1 MRLIIFLSLFLSV
14 LIFSSCTDPD
24 LIGIEVQPL
33 SETIIMSDTSSV
45 AWQSSITNSGDSIL
59 SKNLINLVL
68 GEITDPVFG
77 YNQGS
82 FYNQIELSQNN
93 NILGEN
99 PQVDSVILSYTYSGY
114 YGDLDEFIDLEVN
127 RIFEDLNEDS
137 SYYSNTF
144 SIAPGSTSWVESFSL
159 SNDSLSPFLRVKL
172 LNSFGQEIL
181 NMGDEMLQD
190 NSVFLEEFKGISM
203 LARASNTMLYLN
215 PLGTNTFLKIYYH
228 NDDSGSD
235 TLSLD
240 FNMGGVRVSLF
251 NNKSDN
257 LENEVLLSDDE
268 NIYIQSMVGYRSTIS
283 ILNKDSLKNLLDG
296 KTINK
301 VIMRLDVNSGS
312 QVDYKPHERLFLVR
326 LDENGDRFFLTD
338 YTIEG
343 ESHFDGYL
351 NNDRYSFNI
360 TRYFYQFLNNS
371 SYTDKL
377 YLTPSGDGINAS
389 RTILEKDIILEIYYS
404 QL

>member
-1 MRLIIFLSLFLSV
+1 MRLIIFLSLFITC

-33 SETIIMSDTSSV
+33 SETIIISDTSSV
-45 AWQSSITNSGDSIL
+45 KWQSSSTNSGDSIL
-59 SKNLINLVL
+59 SNNLISLLL
-68 GEITDPVFG
+68 GEIVDPVFG

-93 NILGEN
+93 NELGEN
-99 PQVDSVILSYTYSGY
+99 PQVDSVILSYSYSGF
-114 YGDLDEFIDLEVN
+114 YGDRDEFIDLEVN
-127 RIFEDLNEDS
+127 RIFDELNKDS

-144 SIAPGSTSWVESFSL
+144 SIVPSSTSWVESFSL
-159 SNDSLSPFLRVKL
+159 SNDSLSPLLRIKL
-172 LNSFGQEIL
+172 SNDFGQSIL

-190 NSVFLEEFKGISM
+190 NSVFLQEFKGISV

-228 NDDSGSD
+228 NDSSGSD

-240 FNMGGVRVSLF
+240 FNMGGVHVSLF
-251 NNKSDN
+251 NNKAYN
-257 LENEVLLSDDE
+257 VENDFLLNDDE
-268 NIYIQSMVGYRSTIS
+268 NIYIQSMTGYRSTIT
-283 ILNKDSLKNLLDG
+283 ILNKDSLKNLLEG

-301 VIMRLDVNSGS
+301 VLMRFDVRSGS
-312 QVDYKPHERLFLVR
+312 QVDYAPHERLFLVR
-326 LDENGDRFFLTD
+326 LDENGNRFFLTD
-338 YTIEG
+338 YTLEG

-371 SYTDKL
+371 SYTNKL
-377 YLTPSGDGINAS
+377 YLTPSGDGINAN